1 MTTIEDFFGSIGRRR
16 PKAAVPPYPHAQP
29 VDGAEAASSG
39 RARRFIVR
47 VVLVLL
53 LLMLVFAVRFIPES
67 WNPFGENALFSSN
80 AANGGSGNGAGAV
93 GGSTSTEAPQAS
105 NGSDGAPGAQ
115 GQRGSDGSQGSAGPA
130 GAIGKNGADGVD
142 GADGAD
148 GATGAT
154 GATGPR
160 GPVGSL
166 GQANSDISACDDNI
180 VVGLRSAWSPNSS
193 DFRVSRVL
201 LSDVSDSCAGLY
213 LGFDLLDADG
223 NSLAHIEVNSLS
235 VSGGL
240 VTLAATDFPSFAAVR
255 SVDVARVALEI
266 AS

>member
-16 PKAAVPPYPHAQP
+16 PKAAVPPYPHTQP
-29 VDGAEAASSG
+29 VEGADAPRTG
-39 RARRFIVR
+39 RTRRFIVR

-53 LLMLVFAVRFIPES
+53 LLMLVFAVRFIPDS

-80 AANGGSGNGAGAV
+80 TANGGSGNGPGAV
-93 GGSTSTEAPQAS
+93 PGSSSTDAPQAQ
-105 NGSDGAPGAQ
+105 NGADGAAGAP
-115 GQRGSDGSQGSAGPA
+115 GQRGSDGVPGAAGPA
-130 GAIGKNGADGVD
+130 GANGKN
-142 GADGAD
+142 GAD

-154 GATGPR
+154 GATGPM

-180 VVGLRSAWSPNSS
+180 VVGLRSAWSAGTS
-193 DFRVSRVL
+193 DFRVSKVL
-201 LSDVSDSCAGLY
+201 LSDVSDSCSGLY
-213 LGFDLLDADG
+213 LGFDLLAADG
-223 NSLAHIEVNSLS
+223 STLAHVEVNSLS

-240 VTLAATDFPSFAAVR
+240 VTLSATDYPSFAAVR